1 METQTT
7 TLSSDPGVARPRATW
22 ATRGILALSLALAI
36 PGLGLGLTIPLTMP
50 VTPLMLLRIGAAEL
64 CLWLLGLN
72 LLALLL
78 SWVALRRVKSRARWW
93 AWAAVACS
101 IVGGVLAAV
110 PAVQI
115 PGAAASAEA
124 AMQLGLGKDYASR
137 IPAGVAAQMRSTT
150 FSIGDYIKGIDVGSA
165 RLTKD
170 IPYRTIDGQS
180 LLLDRYD
187 PPGAGPHPGLLVIH
201 GGSWHNGD
209 KGEYPEA
216 SYYFA
221 ARGYVVYDVQYRLS
235 AQGYRFPAQL
245 EDIECALGY
254 MRSHARQDNLDPERV
269 VTFGRSAGA
278 HLALLTAYRAQ
289 RDPAPAGCEKP
300 ATVKATV
307 AYYAPTDLRDDY
319 MHPAEPDLIDA
330 HTVLGDFL
338 GGAPDE
344 APGSYESASPQH
356 WLDCPVPPTM
366 LIQGESDQIVL
377 SRNAEELAAPLR
389 AAHNT
394 VVSIKIPW
402 AGHGFDAIFQGPG
415 SQLALYY
422 WERFMAYALANP

>member
-170 IPYRTIDGQS
+170 IPYCYNRRTVVVARQIRPS
-180 LLLDRYD
+180 RSRAA
-187 PPGAGPHPGLLVIH
+187 PWPAGHTRRKLAQRRQKGTCARRATTSRHVAMWCTMSSIH
-201 GGSWHNGD
+201 G
-209 KGEYPEA
+209 YQ
-216 SYYFA
+216 
-221 ARGYVVYDVQYRLS
+221 RQV
-235 AQGYRFPAQL
+235 YRFPGQL

-254 MRSHARQDNLDPERV
+254 MRYHARQDNLDPERV

-278 HLALLTAYRAQ
+278 HLALLTAYRGQ
-289 RDPAPAGCEKP
+289 HDPAPAGCEKW

-338 GGAPDE
+338 GGAADE
-344 APGSYESASPQH
+344 DPGSYESASPQH
-356 WLDCPVPPTM
+356 WLDRPVPPTM

-377 SRNAEELAAPLR
+377 SRNTEGLAAPLR

-402 AGHGFDAIFQGPG
+402 AGHGFDAIFRGQAA
-415 SQLALYY
+415 SWLY
-422 WERFMAYALANP
+422 LLGDNT